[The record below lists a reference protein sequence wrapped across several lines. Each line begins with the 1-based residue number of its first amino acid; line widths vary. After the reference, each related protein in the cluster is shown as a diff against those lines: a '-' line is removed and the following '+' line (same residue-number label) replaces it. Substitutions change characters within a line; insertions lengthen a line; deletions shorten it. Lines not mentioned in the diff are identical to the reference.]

1 MHLNQFFLEWSTFLA
16 VIDLQDII
24 ETDLLLRLQYCLIWK
39 ITKPPLLMILVLS
52 QFLPGLKASEPDVPE
67 LGFLNLD
74 Y

>member
-39 ITKPPLLMILVLS
+39 ITKPPPAYDFSVITVLAWITRHLN
-52 QFLPGLKASEPDVPE
+52 QMYLNWAS
-67 LGFLNLD
+67 
-74 Y
+74 